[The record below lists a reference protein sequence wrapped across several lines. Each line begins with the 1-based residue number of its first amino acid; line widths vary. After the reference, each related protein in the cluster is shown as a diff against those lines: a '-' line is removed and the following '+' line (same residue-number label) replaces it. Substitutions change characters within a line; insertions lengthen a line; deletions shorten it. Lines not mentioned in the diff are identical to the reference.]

1 MANMVDMNNQLNN
14 DYMSSSVAVYVALNQ
29 LRESVKS
36 IADNPDVDKKFWN
49 NAYTK
54 LSSAITNFSE
64 TLNQILPEK
73 VKVYQHEYDK

>member
-1 MANMVDMNNQLNN
+1 MVDVNKQLNN

-49 NAYTK
+49 NAYAK
-54 LSSAITNFSE
+54 LSSAITRFSE

-73 VKVYQHEYDK
+73 VKVYPHERDQ

>member
-1 MANMVDMNNQLNN
+1 MVDVMNTNNQLNN
-14 DYMSSSVAVYVALNQ
+14 DYTSSSVAVYVALNQ

-49 NAYTK
+49 NAYSK

-73 VKVYQHEYDK
+73 VKVYPHERD